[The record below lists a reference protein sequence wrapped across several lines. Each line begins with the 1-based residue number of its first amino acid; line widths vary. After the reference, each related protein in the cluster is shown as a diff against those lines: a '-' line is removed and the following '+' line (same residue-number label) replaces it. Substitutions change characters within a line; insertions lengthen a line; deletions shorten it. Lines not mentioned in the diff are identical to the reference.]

1 VRIRRLHKKC
11 SAIPSKPP
19 PVAHAI
25 RIEWRRFR
33 CHSEDDGFCLPVNV
47 DKPALNAEGHQHPA
61 TAVDEIPLAAVIAFR
76 KSRPS
81 GRPSFVLVDFLLG
94 ALPVPAYSGRRS
106 LFSEP

>member
-1 VRIRRLHKKC
+1 MLRNPE
-11 SAIPSKPP
+11 AA
-19 PVAHAI
+19 AHAI

-33 CHSEDDGFCLPVNV
+33 CHSDDDGFCLPVNV

-94 ALPVPAYSGRRS
+94 ALLWRLTAAGDHFSAS
-106 LFSEP
+106 LEFEP